1 MTFQNPSSP
10 GLTGGPKQSPGDL
23 DRRLD
28 PPAQPSAARGMTRWG
43 AAAAFMLAT
52 PALAHEGHHETL
64 TLAEQV
70 RHLLSQPDHQLAL
83 AGLVVLAV
91 TSGWFWRRAKAKK

>member
-1 MTFQNPSSP
+1 LR
-10 GLTGGPKQSPGDL
+10 LT
-23 DRRLD
+23 
-28 PPAQPSAARGMTRWG
+28 PAALA
-43 AAAAFMLAT
+43 LLIAT
-52 PALAHEGHHETL
+52 PALAHEGRHEQM

-91 TSGWFWRRAKAKK
+91 AGGWAWRRARAR

>member
-1 MTFQNPSSP
+1 M
-10 GLTGGPKQSPGDL
+10 
-23 DRRLD
+23 RRLL
-28 PPAQPSAARGMTRWG
+28 PALLALA
-43 AAAAFMLAT
+43 AT

-70 RHLLSQPDHQLAL
+70 RHLLSEPDHQLAL

-91 TSGWFWRRAKAKK
+91 TGGWFRRRAKAKK

>member
-1 MTFQNPSSP
+1 M
-10 GLTGGPKQSPGDL
+10 
-23 DRRLD
+23 RRRPLKRLL
-28 PPAQPSAARGMTRWG
+28 PAFAA
-43 AAAAFMLAT
+43 LIAT

-70 RHLLSQPDHQLAL
+70 RHLLTEPDHVLAF

-91 TSGWFWRRAKAKK
+91 VGAWRWRRVRAKARK

>member
-1 MTFQNPSSP
+1 MRRA
-10 GLTGGPKQSPGDL
+10 LTVL
-23 DRRLD
+23 IFL
-28 PPAQPSAARGMTRWG
+28 A
-43 AAAAFMLAT
+43 AT

-70 RHLLSQPDHQLAL
+70 RHLLSEPDHMLAL

-91 TSGWFWRRAKAKK
+91 VGGWSWRRLKAGK